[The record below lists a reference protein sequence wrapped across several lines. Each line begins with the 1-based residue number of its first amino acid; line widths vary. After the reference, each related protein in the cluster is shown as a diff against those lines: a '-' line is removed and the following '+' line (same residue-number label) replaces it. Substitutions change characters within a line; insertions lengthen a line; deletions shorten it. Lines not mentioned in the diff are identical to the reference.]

1 MKITIEGTKEEMMDL
16 LKEIRKRDSL
26 TVPSSPNS
34 PIPIN
39 PCPYER
45 KPWWA
50 TETTPIRTITRPED
64 IKTTTT
70 GTSPEKIR

>member
-26 TVPSSPNS
+26 TVPSSPNG
-34 PIPIN
+34 PITTN

-45 KPWWA
+45 KPWW
-50 TETTPIRTITRPED
+50 TKPEFTTTPINTITRPED
-64 IKTTTT
+64 IKTTW
-70 GTSPEKIR
+70 

>member
-16 LKEIRKRDSL
+16 LKEIRKKDSL
-26 TVPSSPNS
+26 KQ
-34 PIPIN
+34 PITIN

-50 TETTPIRTITRPED
+50 TETTPIKTITRPED

-70 GTSPEKIR
+70 GTSPEKNW